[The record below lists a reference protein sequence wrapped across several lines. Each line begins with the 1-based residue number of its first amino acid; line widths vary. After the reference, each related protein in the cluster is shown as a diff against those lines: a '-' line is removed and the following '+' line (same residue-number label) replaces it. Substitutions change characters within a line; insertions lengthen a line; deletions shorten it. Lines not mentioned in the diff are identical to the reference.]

1 MDKHRF
7 TIVTRPIYT
16 REVVLRCPP
25 RRVNGERSEA
35 EESATYEVG
44 DEVMRQVLKG
54 RRAPLGHFTTRR
66 RMICHVKVNG
76 TIGKDGDL
84 YWNNVQKGSRRWI
97 WRAGKERREES
108 RYMLGGDIQSENG
121 V

>member
-1 MDKHRF
+1 
-7 TIVTRPIYT
+7 
-16 REVVLRCPP
+16 
-25 RRVNGERSEA
+25 
-35 EESATYEVG
+35 
-44 DEVMRQVLKG
+44 
-54 RRAPLGHFTTRR
+54 
-66 RMICHVKVNG
+66 MICHVKVNG